1 LQARALMRPD
11 ALLSFYRRRLRVHA
25 VQELLAGL
33 GVAIAVALVLATTI
47 ASRSIAGSA
56 SEVVHA
62 VVGPASLQIR
72 ARGPD
77 GFDEG
82 LLKRVE
88 HLPGVEQAAPL
99 LEATATIRSARG
111 ASGEEGK
118 SVKVD
123 LAGADTSLVVL
134 DGLAHRLPIATLAPG
149 GLGLSTTTA
158 RALGLSA
165 GNGQGSEVTLLLR
178 GTATPVKV
186 SAVLGSETFGALSQA
201 QVAVMPLADLQR
213 LGGLHGLVS
222 RILVQVAPG
231 HEAEVRSELQA
242 LAGAGLAGGDRERV
256 SGIGRRGQTGE
267 RAGLGGRGRR
277 ASGRA
282 SGIPSVEAADQ
293 DVAALKQALRPS
305 NQASDFFA
313 AISALLGFLFAF
325 NALLLTVPER
335 RQTIAELRLNG
346 TKRSAIVQLFAFQA
360 IVLGV
365 LASLLGLLG
374 GYLLSRGVFH
384 QSTGYLAA
392 AFTLGTHTVV
402 GLAPLL
408 LCLLGGVLA
417 TCLASAIPLL
427 DLRRGRALDAV
438 YAQAGV
444 PGNAL
449 SGLGG
454 GGGGR
459 AQINLAVAAA
469 ILLAAATAMFVLAPS
484 LALLACAVLALA
496 SVCTVPL
503 AFVGVLGA
511 AGSLSERYEHLSI
524 LASAVTSLRGTTLRS
539 LALAATGAVALFGSV
554 ALGGARNDLLRGIH
568 GFAHSYSADADI
580 WVSNPGDNQ
589 AVSDFSDDGQAQRIA
604 RVPGVARVNVF
615 QGGFL
620 ELGSHPPRRVWV
632 IARPPGANRNVLAS
646 QVSGG
651 NASTAVTRLS
661 GGNAAADVTGLGSGN
676 ATTAVARLGS
686 GNTTTAVTRLDSGN
700 TNTAVTGLGRGG
712 AAERFVP
719 SAAYPSPPV
728 AKRRVGGGTVGSN
741 WIAVSKQIAEERHL
755 GLGDRLTLPTPSGE
769 QSFRIAATTTNLA
782 WPPGVIFM
790 STAAYSRFWRTSAP
804 SALGVQLR
812 SGASVEDAR
821 RAIAVALGSSS
832 GLEVATAA
840 AREASIDTLAGEG
853 LGQLGE
859 ISTLLLLAAILALAA
874 AGTSAVWQRRST
886 LAELRL
892 DGVRPPRLR
901 RILLVESTLMLGAG
915 CVTGAVAGIYGQVII
930 DAYLKEVTGFPVASL
945 AASFRPL
952 EIFALV
958 IAVVLALVAIPG
970 WFASRVPPMLAL
982 ND

>member
-1 LQARALMRPD
+1 MRPD

-47 ASRSIAGSA
+47 ASHSIAGSA
-56 SEVVHA
+56 GEVVHA

-72 ARGPD
+72 ARGSD
-77 GFDEG
+77 GFDER
-82 LLKRVE
+82 LLGGVE
-88 HLPGVEQAAPL
+88 RLPGVEQAAPL
-99 LEATATIRSARG
+99 LEATATIRSSPGGSGKG
-111 ASGEEGK
+111 AK
-118 SVKVD
+118 SVRVD

-149 GLGLSTTTA
+149 GLGLSTRTA
-158 RALGLSA
+158 EKIGIPAHPPSSGD
-165 GNGQGSEVTLLLR
+165 GQGSEVTLLLR
-178 GTATPVKV
+178 GTATPVRV

-213 LGGLHGLVS
+213 LGGLHALVS
-222 RILVQVAPG
+222 RILVEVAPG
-231 HEAEVRSELQA
+231 HEAAVRSELQA
-242 LAGAGLAGGDRERV
+242 LAGPGLEVA
-256 SGIGRRGQTGE
+256 
-267 RAGLGGRGRR
+267 
-277 ASGRA
+277 
-282 SGIPSVEAADQ
+282 AADQ
-293 DVAALKQALRPS
+293 DVAALKQATAPS

-374 GYLLSRGVFH
+374 GYLLSLGAFH

-402 GLAPLL
+402 GLGPLL
-408 LCLLGGVLA
+408 LCLFGGVLA

-449 SGLGG
+449 GGLGG
-454 GGGGR
+454 GAGGR

-503 AFVGVLGA
+503 AFVGVLRGA
-511 AGSLSERYEHLSI
+511 GTTSERYERLSI
-524 LASAVTSLRGTTLRS
+524 LASAVTSLRATTLRS

-568 GFAHSYSADADI
+568 GFAHSYSSDAAI
-580 WVSNPGDNQ
+580 WVANPGEDQ
-589 AVSDFSDDGQAQRIA
+589 ATSDFVDNGQTERIA

-620 ELGSHPPRRVWV
+620 EFGSHPSRRVWV

-646 QVSGG
+646 QV
-651 NASTAVTRLS
+651 N
-661 GGNAAADVTGLGSGN
+661 GGNAA
-676 ATTAVARLGS
+676 TAVARLGES
-686 GNTTTAVTRLDSGN
+686 G
-700 TNTAVTGLGRGG
+700 
-712 AAERFVP
+712 
-719 SAAYPSPPV
+719 
-728 AKRRVGGGTVGSN
+728 
-741 WIAVSKQIAEERHL
+741 WIAVSKQIAEEQHV
-755 GLGDRLTLPTPSGE
+755 GLGGTLTLPTPSGDIR
-769 QSFRIAATTTNLA
+769 FKLAATTTNLT
-782 WPPGVIFM
+782 WPPGVIFI
-790 STAAYSRFWRTSAP
+790 STADFSRFWRTSAP
-804 SALGVQLR
+804 TALGVQLR
-812 SGASVEDAR
+812 PGASVEDAR
-821 RAIAVALGSSS
+821 RAIATALGASS

-840 AREASIDTLAGEG
+840 TREASIDSLAGEG

-915 CVTGAVAGIYGQVII
+915 CVTGAVAGIYGQAII
-930 DAYLKEVTGFPVASL
+930 DAYLEEVTGFPVASL
-945 AASFRPL
+945 AASLRPL
-952 EIFALV
+952 EIFLFV
-958 IAVVLALVAIPG
+958 IVVVLALVAIPG
-970 WFASRVPPMLAL
+970 WFASRVSPMLAL

>member
-1 LQARALMRPD
+1 MRPEPLKARALMRPS

-47 ASRSIAGSA
+47 ASHSIAGSA
-56 SEVVHA
+56 GEVVHA

-72 ARGPD
+72 ARGAD
-77 GFDEG
+77 GFREG
-82 LLKRVE
+82 LLKHVE

-99 LEATATIRSARG
+99 LEQTATIRGPRG
-111 ASGEEGK
+111 NH
-118 SVKVD
+118 VTVD

-134 DGLAHRLPIATLAPG
+134 DGLAHTLPIATLSPG
-149 GLGLSTTTA
+149 GLGLSRTTA
-158 RALGLSA
+158 QALGLSA
-165 GNGQGSEVTLLLR
+165 SNGQGAEVSLDLR
-178 GTATPVKV
+178 GTATTIRV

-213 LGGLHGLVS
+213 LGGLHGLLS
-222 RILVQVAPG
+222 RILVEVAPG
-231 HEAEVRSELQA
+231 HEAEVRSELRALVGGA
-242 LAGAGLAGGDRERV
+242 LAV
-256 SGIGRRGQTGE
+256 S
-267 RAGLGGRGRR
+267 
-277 ASGRA
+277 
-282 SGIPSVEAADQ
+282 AADQ

-360 IVLGV
+360 IVLG
-365 LASLLGLLG
+365 LAASLVGLLG
-374 GYLLSRGVFH
+374 GYLLSRDVFH

-392 AFTLGTHTVV
+392 AFTLSTHTVV
-402 GLAPLL
+402 GVGSVL

-449 SGLGG
+449 SS
-454 GGGGR
+454 R
-459 AQINLAVAAA
+459 AQRRLALAAA
-469 ILLAAATAMFVLAPS
+469 ILVAAATAMFVLAPT

-503 AFVGVLGA
+503 VFVGVLRTAGA
-511 AGSLSERYEHLSI
+511 LSERYEHLSI
-524 LASAVTSLRGTTLRS
+524 LSSAVTSLRGTTLRS

-568 GFAHSYSADADI
+568 GFAHSYSADASI

-589 AVSDFSDDGQAQRIA
+589 AVSDFSDDGQAARIA
-604 RVPGVARVNVF
+604 GVPGVASVGKF

-620 ELGSHPPRRVWV
+620 ELGSHPARRVWL
-632 IARPPGANRNVLAS
+632 IARPPGANRNVLES
-646 QVSGG
+646 QVTS
-651 NASTAVTRLS
+651 
-661 GGNAAADVTGLGSGN
+661 GNAA
-676 ATTAVARLGS
+676 TAVARLGE
-686 GNTTTAVTRLDSGN
+686 
-700 TNTAVTGLGRGG
+700 GG
-712 AAERFVP
+712 
-719 SAAYPSPPV
+719 
-728 AKRRVGGGTVGSN
+728 
-741 WIAVSKQIAEERHL
+741 WIAVSKQIAEAQHV
-755 GLGDRLTLPTPSGE
+755 GVGDTLTLSTPSGDRR
-769 QSFRIAATTTNLA
+769 FRVAATTTNLA
-782 WPPGVIFM
+782 WPPGVVFI
-790 STAAYSRFWRTSAP
+790 SIADYSRFWNTSAP
-804 SALGVQLR
+804 TAFGIDLR
-812 SGASVEDAR
+812 PGASVEAAR
-821 RAIAVALGSSS
+821 HAIARALGAAEGGRAGTQS

-840 AREASIDTLAGEG
+840 TREASIDALAGEG

-874 AGTSAVWQRRST
+874 AGTSAVWQRRAT

-892 DGVRPPRLR
+892 DGVSPPRLR
-901 RILLVESTLMLGAG
+901 RILLVESALMLGAG
-915 CVTGAVAGIYGQVII
+915 CVTGALAGIYGQVII

-945 AASFRPL
+945 AASLRPL
-952 EIFALV
+952 EIFAFV
-958 IAVVLALVAIPG
+958 IAVVLALVTVPG
-970 WFASRVPPMLAL
+970 WFASRVSPMLAL

>member
-1 LQARALMRPD
+1 
-11 ALLSFYRRRLRVHA
+11 
-25 VQELLAGL
+25 
-33 GVAIAVALVLATTI
+33 
-47 ASRSIAGSA
+47 
-56 SEVVHA
+56 
-62 VVGPASLQIR
+62 
-72 ARGPD
+72 
-77 GFDEG
+77 
-82 LLKRVE
+82 
-88 HLPGVEQAAPL
+88 
-99 LEATATIRSARG
+99 
-111 ASGEEGK
+111 
-118 SVKVD
+118 
-123 LAGADTSLVVL
+123 
-134 DGLAHRLPIATLAPG
+134 
-149 GLGLSTTTA
+149 
-158 RALGLSA
+158 
-165 GNGQGSEVTLLLR
+165 
-178 GTATPVKV
+178 
-186 SAVLGSETFGALSQA
+186 
-201 QVAVMPLADLQR
+201 MPLADLQR
-213 LGGLHGLVS
+213 LGGLQGLVS
-222 RILVQVAPG
+222 RILVEVRPG
-231 HEAEVRSELQA
+231 HEATVRSELQA
-242 LAGAGLAGGDRERV
+242 LAGAGLEVA
-256 SGIGRRGQTGE
+256 
-267 RAGLGGRGRR
+267 
-277 ASGRA
+277 
-282 SGIPSVEAADQ
+282 PADQ

-374 GYLLSRGVFH
+374 GYLLSRGVLH

-402 GLAPLL
+402 GLGPLL

-449 SGLGG
+449 SS
-454 GGGGR
+454 R
-459 AQINLAVAAA
+459 AQRRLAVAAA

-511 AGSLSERYEHLSI
+511 AGATSERYEHLSI

-568 GFAHSYSADADI
+568 GFAHSYSADAAI
-580 WVSNPGDNQ
+580 WVANPGDNQ
-589 AVSDFSDDGQAQRIA
+589 ATSDFVDDGQAQRIA

-620 ELGSHPPRRVWV
+620 EFGSHPSRRVWV

-646 QVSGG
+646 QVS
-651 NASTAVTRLS
+651 S
-661 GGNAAADVTGLGSGN
+661 GNAA
-676 ATTAVARLGS
+676 TAVARLGES
-686 GNTTTAVTRLDSGN
+686 G
-700 TNTAVTGLGRGG
+700 
-712 AAERFVP
+712 
-719 SAAYPSPPV
+719 
-728 AKRRVGGGTVGSN
+728 
-741 WIAVSKQIAEERHL
+741 WIAVSKQIAEARHV
-755 GLGDRLTLPTPSGE
+755 GVGGTLTLPTPSGTR
-769 QSFRIAATTTNLA
+769 SFRIAATTTNLA

-790 STAAYSRFWRTSAP
+790 STADFRRFWQTSAP
-804 SALGVQLR
+804 SALEVQLR
-812 SGASVEDAR
+812 PGANIEDVR
-821 RAIAVALGSSS
+821 RAIAVAVGSSS

-840 AREASIDTLAGEG
+840 TREASIDSLAGEG

-915 CVTGAVAGIYGQVII
+915 CVTGAVAGIYGQAII

-945 AASFRPL
+945 AASLRPL
-952 EIFALV
+952 EIFVFV
-958 IAVVLALVAIPG
+958 IVVVLALVAIPG
-970 WFASRVPPMLAL
+970 WFASRVSPMLAL